1 MTDKISPGDFQRI
14 YKVVEEKGG
23 IVLAIVFV
31 ALLFGILF
39 LSLWV
44 GQISKNTGVN
54 TTDLESRLIQLE
66 EEFQLADEVSTEF
79 LTDTCSQLQFL
90 DKEIKKLW
98 DLSNKRNKVNIQK
111 IFTELEAIKKQN
123 RVVTQSLNQLK
134 ASSVNSNNELK
145 ELNDIIRRLNV
156 ESEEF
161 KAIAQQINALQR
173 RMLVMDETIQA
184 FDNFRRQTNQSILKL
199 KDELSKY
206 ISNQENLESN
216 SLPIEN

>member
-1 MTDKISPGDFQRI
+1 MTDKISPEDFQRI
-14 YKVVEEKGG
+14 YKVVEDKGG

-79 LTDTCSQLQFL
+79 LTDTGAQLQFL

-123 RVVTQSLNQLK
+123 SVVTQSLNQLK
-134 ASSVNSNNELK
+134 ASSVNASKELK
-145 ELNDIIRRLNV
+145 ELNNIIRRLNV
-156 ESEEF
+156 ESEDF

-184 FDNFRRQTNQSILKL
+184 FDNFRRQTNQSIVDIQTLINESKNSPQ
-199 KDELSKY
+199 ELTS
-206 ISNQENLESN
+206 
-216 SLPIEN
+216 P

>member
-1 MTDKISPGDFQRI
+1 MTDKISPEDFQRI

-79 LTDTCSQLQFL
+79 LTDTGAQLQFL

-123 RVVTQSLNQLK
+123 SAVTQSLNQLRV
-134 ASSVNSNNELK
+134 SSVNASKELK

-173 RMLVMDETIQA
+173 RILVMDETIQA
-184 FDNFRRQTNQSILKL
+184 FDNFRRQTNQSIVDIQTLINESKNSPQ
-199 KDELSKY
+199 ELTS
-206 ISNQENLESN
+206 
-216 SLPIEN
+216 P

>member
-1 MTDKISPGDFQRI
+1 MTDKISPEDFQRI
-14 YKVVEEKGG
+14 YKVVEDKGG
-23 IVLAIVFV
+23 IVLAMVFV
-31 ALLFGILF
+31 AILFGILF

-66 EEFQLADEVSTEF
+66 EEFELADEVSTEF
-79 LTDTCSQLQFL
+79 LTDTGAQLQFL

-111 IFTELEAIKKQN
+111 IFTELDAIKKQD
-123 RVVTQSLNQLK
+123 RAVTQSLNQLR
-134 ASSVNSNNELK
+134 ASSVNASKELK

-184 FDNFRRQTNQSILKL
+184 FDNFRRQTNQSIVDIQTLINESKNSPQ
-199 KDELSKY
+199 ELTS
-206 ISNQENLESN
+206 
-216 SLPIEN
+216 P

>member
-1 MTDKISPGDFQRI
+1 MTDKISPENFQRI
-14 YKVVEEKGG
+14 YKVVEDKGG

-79 LTDTCSQLQFL
+79 LTDTGAQLQFL

-123 RVVTQSLNQLK
+123 SVVTQSLNQLK
-134 ASSVNSNNELK
+134 ASSVNANKELK

-184 FDNFRRQTNQSILKL
+184 FDNFRRQTNQSIVDIQTLINESKNSSQ
-199 KDELSKY
+199 ELTS
-206 ISNQENLESN
+206 
-216 SLPIEN
+216 P

>member
-1 MTDKISPGDFQRI
+1 MTDKISPEDFQRI
-14 YKVVEEKGG
+14 YKVVEDKGG

-79 LTDTCSQLQFL
+79 LTDTGAQLQFL

-123 RVVTQSLNQLK
+123 SAVTQSLNQLR
-134 ASSVNSNNELK
+134 ASSVNASKELK

-184 FDNFRRQTNQSILKL
+184 FDNFRRQTNQSIVDIQTLINESKNSSQ
-199 KDELSKY
+199 ELTS
-206 ISNQENLESN
+206 
-216 SLPIEN
+216 P

>member
-1 MTDKISPGDFQRI
+1 MTDKISPEDFQRI
-14 YKVVEEKGG
+14 YKVVEDKGG
-23 IVLAIVFV
+23 IVVAIVFV

-54 TTDLESRLIQLE
+54 TSDLESRLIQLE

-79 LTDTCSQLQFL
+79 LTDTGAQLQFL

-111 IFTELEAIKKQN
+111 IFSELEEIKKQYKA
-123 RVVTQSLNQLK
+123 VTKNLNQLK
-134 ASSVNSNNELK
+134 ASSNNASKELK
-145 ELNDIIRRLNV
+145 NLNDIIKRLNI

-161 KAIAQQINALQR
+161 KAIAQQIDALQR
-173 RMLVMDETIQA
+173 RMLVLDETIQA
-184 FDNFRRQTNQSILKL
+184 FDNFRKQTNQSIVDIQTL
-199 KDELSKY
+199 
-206 ISNQENLESN
+206 INESN
-216 SLPIEN
+216 NSAQQSTSP

>member
-1 MTDKISPGDFQRI
+1 MTDKISPEDFQRI
-14 YKVVEEKGG
+14 YKVVEEKVG

-79 LTDTCSQLQFL
+79 LTDTGAQLQFL

-111 IFTELEAIKKQN
+111 IFTELDAIKKQD
-123 RVVTQSLNQLK
+123 RAVTQSLNQLR
-134 ASSVNSNNELK
+134 ASSVNASKELK

-184 FDNFRRQTNQSILKL
+184 FDNFRRQTNQSIVDIQTLINESKNSPQ
-199 KDELSKY
+199 ELTS
-206 ISNQENLESN
+206 
-216 SLPIEN
+216 P

>member
-1 MTDKISPGDFQRI
+1 MTDKISPEDFQRI

-79 LTDTCSQLQFL
+79 LTDTGAQLQFL

-111 IFTELEAIKKQN
+111 IFTELDAIKKQD
-123 RVVTQSLNQLK
+123 RAVTQSLNQLR
-134 ASSVNSNNELK
+134 ASSVNASKELK

-184 FDNFRRQTNQSILKL
+184 FDNFRKQTNQSIVDIQTL
-199 KDELSKY
+199 
-206 ISNQENLESN
+206 INESN
-216 SLPIEN
+216 NSAQQLASP

>member
-1 MTDKISPGDFQRI
+1 MTEKISPEDFQRI

-23 IVLAIVFV
+23 IVLALVFV
-31 ALLFGILF
+31 AILFGILF

-66 EEFQLADEVSTEF
+66 EEFELADEVSTEF
-79 LTDTCSQLQFL
+79 LTDTGAQLQFL

-111 IFTELEAIKKQN
+111 IFKELEEIKKQN
-123 RVVTQSLNQLK
+123 MAVTKNLNQLK
-134 ASSVNSNNELK
+134 ASSNNASEELK
-145 ELNDIIRRLNV
+145 NLNDIIRRLNI

-161 KAIAQQINALQR
+161 KAIAQQIDALQR
-173 RMLVMDETIQA
+173 RMLVLDETIQA
-184 FDNFRRQTNQSILKL
+184 FDNFRKQTNQSIVDIQTL
-199 KDELSKY
+199 
-206 ISNQENLESN
+206 INESN
-216 SLPIEN
+216 SSPQQLTSP

>member
-1 MTDKISPGDFQRI
+1 MTEKISPEDFQRI

-23 IVLAIVFV
+23 IVLALVFV
-31 ALLFGILF
+31 AILFGILF

-66 EEFQLADEVSTEF
+66 EEFELADEVSTEF
-79 LTDTCSQLQFL
+79 LTDTGAQLQFL

-111 IFTELEAIKKQN
+111 IFSELEEIKKQN
-123 RVVTQSLNQLK
+123 MAVTKNLNQLK
-134 ASSVNSNNELK
+134 ASSNNASKELK
-145 ELNDIIRRLNV
+145 NLNDIIKRLNV

-161 KAIAQQINALQR
+161 KAIAQQIDALQR
-173 RMLVMDETIQA
+173 RMLVLDETIQA
-184 FDNFRRQTNQSILKL
+184 FDNFRKQTNQSIVDIQTLINETNNNAQQL
-199 KDELSKY
+199 TS
-206 ISNQENLESN
+206 
-216 SLPIEN
+216 P

>member
-1 MTDKISPGDFQRI
+1 MTEKISPEDFQRI

-23 IVLAIVFV
+23 IVLALVFV
-31 ALLFGILF
+31 AILFGILF

-66 EEFQLADEVSTEF
+66 GEFELADEVSTEF
-79 LTDTCSQLQFL
+79 LTDTGAQLQFL

-111 IFTELEAIKKQN
+111 IFKELEEIKKQN
-123 RVVTQSLNQLK
+123 TAVTKNLNQLK
-134 ASSVNSNNELK
+134 ASSSNASKELK
-145 ELNDIIRRLNV
+145 NLNDIIKRLNI

-161 KAIAQQINALQR
+161 KAIAQQIDALQR
-173 RMLVMDETIQA
+173 RMLVLDETIQA
-184 FDNFRRQTNQSILKL
+184 FDNFRKQTNQSIVDIQTL
-199 KDELSKY
+199 
-206 ISNQENLESN
+206 INESN
-216 SLPIEN
+216 NGAQQLTSP

>member
-1 MTDKISPGDFQRI
+1 MTDKISPEDFQRI
-14 YKVVEEKGG
+14 YKVVEDKGG

-54 TTDLESRLIQLE
+54 TSDLETRLIQLE

-79 LTDTCSQLQFL
+79 LTDTGAQLQFL

-123 RVVTQSLNQLK
+123 NAVTQSLNQLR
-134 ASSVNSNNELK
+134 ASSVNASKELK

-173 RMLVMDETIQA
+173 RILVMDETIQA
-184 FDNFRRQTNQSILKL
+184 FDNFRRQTNQSIVDIQTLINESKNSPQ
-199 KDELSKY
+199 ELTS
-206 ISNQENLESN
+206 
-216 SLPIEN
+216 P

>member
-1 MTDKISPGDFQRI
+1 MTDKISPEDFQRI

-79 LTDTCSQLQFL
+79 LTDTGAQLQFL

-123 RVVTQSLNQLK
+123 SVVTQNLNQLK
-134 ASSVNSNNELK
+134 ASSVNANKELK
-145 ELNDIIRRLNV
+145 ELNDIMRRLNV

-184 FDNFRRQTNQSILKL
+184 FDNFRRQTNQSIVDIQTLINESKNSSQ
-199 KDELSKY
+199 ELTS
-206 ISNQENLESN
+206 
-216 SLPIEN
+216 P

>member
-1 MTDKISPGDFQRI
+1 MTDKISPEDFQRI
-14 YKVVEEKGG
+14 YKVVDDKGG

-79 LTDTCSQLQFL
+79 LTDTGAQLQFL

-123 RVVTQSLNQLK
+123 SVVTQSLNQLK
-134 ASSVNSNNELK
+134 ASSVNANKELK

-184 FDNFRRQTNQSILKL
+184 FDNFRRQTNQSIVDIQTLINESKNSSQ
-199 KDELSKY
+199 ELTS
-206 ISNQENLESN
+206 
-216 SLPIEN
+216 P

>member
-1 MTDKISPGDFQRI
+1 MTDKISPEDFQRI
-14 YKVVEEKGG
+14 YKVVEDKGG

-79 LTDTCSQLQFL
+79 LTDTGAQLQFL

-111 IFTELEAIKKQN
+111 IFTELDAIKKQD
-123 RVVTQSLNQLK
+123 RDVTQSLNQLR
-134 ASSVNSNNELK
+134 ASSVNASKELK
-145 ELNDIIRRLNV
+145 ELKDIIRRLNV

-184 FDNFRRQTNQSILKL
+184 FDNFRRQTNQSIVDIQTLINESKNSPQ
-199 KDELSKY
+199 ELTS
-206 ISNQENLESN
+206 
-216 SLPIEN
+216 P

>member
-1 MTDKISPGDFQRI
+1 MTEKISPEDFQRI

-23 IVLAIVFV
+23 IVLALVFV
-31 ALLFGILF
+31 AILFGILF

-66 EEFQLADEVSTEF
+66 EEFELADEVSTEF
-79 LTDTCSQLQFL
+79 LTDTGAQLQFL

-111 IFTELEAIKKQN
+111 IFKELEEIKKQN
-123 RVVTQSLNQLK
+123 MAVTKNLNKLK
-134 ASSVNSNNELK
+134 ASSNNASKELK
-145 ELNDIIRRLNV
+145 NLNDIIKRLNI

-161 KAIAQQINALQR
+161 KAIAQQIDALQR
-173 RMLVMDETIQA
+173 RMLVLDETIQA
-184 FDNFRRQTNQSILKL
+184 FDNFRKQTNQSIVDIQTL
-199 KDELSKY
+199 
-206 ISNQENLESN
+206 INESN
-216 SLPIEN
+216 SSPQQLTSP

>member
-1 MTDKISPGDFQRI
+1 MTDKISPEDFQRI
-14 YKVVEEKGG
+14 YKVVEDKGG

-31 ALLFGILF
+31 VLLFGILF

-79 LTDTCSQLQFL
+79 LTDTGAQLQFL

-123 RVVTQSLNQLK
+123 SVVTLSLNQLK
-134 ASSVNSNNELK
+134 ASSVNASKELK
-145 ELNDIIRRLNV
+145 ELNNIIRRLNV
-156 ESEEF
+156 ESEDF

-184 FDNFRRQTNQSILKL
+184 FDNFRRQTNQSIVDIQTLINETKNSPQ
-199 KDELSKY
+199 ELTS
-206 ISNQENLESN
+206 
-216 SLPIEN
+216 P

>member
-1 MTDKISPGDFQRI
+1 MTDKISPEDFQRI
-14 YKVVEEKGG
+14 YKVVEDKGG

-79 LTDTCSQLQFL
+79 LTDTGAQLQFL

-123 RVVTQSLNQLK
+123 NAVTQSLNQLK
-134 ASSVNSNNELK
+134 ASSVNASKELK

-184 FDNFRRQTNQSILKL
+184 FDNFRRQTNQSIVDIQTLINESKNSPQ
-199 KDELSKY
+199 ELTS
-206 ISNQENLESN
+206 
-216 SLPIEN
+216 P

>member
-1 MTDKISPGDFQRI
+1 MTDKISSEDFQRI

-79 LTDTCSQLQFL
+79 LTDTGAQLQFL

-123 RVVTQSLNQLK
+123 SVVTQSLNQLK
-134 ASSVNSNNELK
+134 ASSVNANKELK

-184 FDNFRRQTNQSILKL
+184 FDNFRRQTNQSIVDIQTLINETKNSPQ
-199 KDELSKY
+199 ELTS
-206 ISNQENLESN
+206 
-216 SLPIEN
+216 P

>member
-1 MTDKISPGDFQRI
+1 MTEKISPEDFQRI

-23 IVLAIVFV
+23 IVLALVFV
-31 ALLFGILF
+31 AILFGILF

-66 EEFQLADEVSTEF
+66 GEFELADEVSTEF
-79 LTDTCSQLQFL
+79 LTDTGAQLQFL

-111 IFTELEAIKKQN
+111 IFSELEEIKKQN
-123 RVVTQSLNQLK
+123 KAVTKNLNQLK
-134 ASSVNSNNELK
+134 ASSNNASKELK
-145 ELNDIIRRLNV
+145 NLNDIIKRLNI

-161 KAIAQQINALQR
+161 KAIAQQIDALQR
-173 RMLVMDETIQA
+173 RMLVLDETIQA
-184 FDNFRRQTNQSILKL
+184 FDNFRKQTNQSIVDIQTL
-199 KDELSKY
+199 
-206 ISNQENLESN
+206 INESN
-216 SLPIEN
+216 NSAQQLTSP

>member
-1 MTDKISPGDFQRI
+1 MTDKISPEDFQRI
-14 YKVVEEKGG
+14 YKVVEDKGG

-79 LTDTCSQLQFL
+79 LTDTGAQLQFL

-111 IFTELEAIKKQN
+111 IFTELDAIKKQD
-123 RVVTQSLNQLK
+123 RAVTQSLNQLR
-134 ASSVNSNNELK
+134 ASSVNASKELK
-145 ELNDIIRRLNV
+145 ELNDIIRRINV

-184 FDNFRRQTNQSILKL
+184 FDNFRRQTNQSIVDIQTLINESKNSSQ
-199 KDELSKY
+199 ELTS
-206 ISNQENLESN
+206 
-216 SLPIEN
+216 P

>member
-1 MTDKISPGDFQRI
+1 MTNKISPEEFQRI
-14 YKVVEEKGG
+14 YKVVEDKGG

-79 LTDTCSQLQFL
+79 LTDTGAQLQFL

-123 RVVTQSLNQLK
+123 SVVTQSLNQLK
-134 ASSVNSNNELK
+134 ASSVNANKELK

-184 FDNFRRQTNQSILKL
+184 FDNFRRQTNQSIVDIQTLINESKNSSQ
-199 KDELSKY
+199 ELTS
-206 ISNQENLESN
+206 
-216 SLPIEN
+216 P

>member
-1 MTDKISPGDFQRI
+1 MTDKISPEDFQRI

-79 LTDTCSQLQFL
+79 LTDTGAQLQFL

-111 IFTELEAIKKQN
+111 IFTELDAIKKQD
-123 RVVTQSLNQLK
+123 RAVTQSLNQLR
-134 ASSVNSNNELK
+134 ASSVNASKELK
-145 ELNDIIRRLNV
+145 ELNDIISRLNV

-184 FDNFRRQTNQSILKL
+184 FDNFRRQTNQSIVDIQTLINESKNSPQ
-199 KDELSKY
+199 ELTS
-206 ISNQENLESN
+206 
-216 SLPIEN
+216 P

>member
-1 MTDKISPGDFQRI
+1 MTDKISPEDFQRI
-14 YKVVEEKGG
+14 YKVVEDKGG

-79 LTDTCSQLQFL
+79 LTDTGAQLQFL

-123 RVVTQSLNQLK
+123 SVVTQNLNQLK
-134 ASSVNSNNELK
+134 ASSVNANKELK

-184 FDNFRRQTNQSILKL
+184 FDNFRRQTNQSIVDIQTLINESKNSPQ
-199 KDELSKY
+199 ELTS
-206 ISNQENLESN
+206 
-216 SLPIEN
+216 P

>member
-1 MTDKISPGDFQRI
+1 MTDKISPEDFQRI

-23 IVLAIVFV
+23 IVVAIVFV

-79 LTDTCSQLQFL
+79 LTDTGAQLQFL

-123 RVVTQSLNQLK
+123 NAVRQSLNQLK
-134 ASSVNSNNELK
+134 ASSVNASKELK

-184 FDNFRRQTNQSILKL
+184 FDSFRRQTNQSIVDIQTLINESKNSPQ
-199 KDELSKY
+199 ELTS
-206 ISNQENLESN
+206 
-216 SLPIEN
+216 P

>member
-1 MTDKISPGDFQRI
+1 MTDKISPEDFQRI

-79 LTDTCSQLQFL
+79 LTDTGAQLQFL

-111 IFTELEAIKKQN
+111 IFTELDAIKKQD
-123 RVVTQSLNQLK
+123 RAVTQSLNQLR
-134 ASSVNSNNELK
+134 ASSVNASKELK

-184 FDNFRRQTNQSILKL
+184 FDNFRRQTNQSIVDIQTLIN
-199 KDELSKY
+199 ESKN
-206 ISNQENLESN
+206 SPQEVTS
-216 SLPIEN
+216 P

>member
-1 MTDKISPGDFQRI
+1 MTDKISPEDFQRI
-14 YKVVEEKGG
+14 YKVVEDKGG

-79 LTDTCSQLQFL
+79 LTDTGAQLQFL

-111 IFTELEAIKKQN
+111 IFTELDAIKKQN
-123 RVVTQSLNQLK
+123 RAVTQSLNQLR
-134 ASSVNSNNELK
+134 ASSVNASKELK
-145 ELNDIIRRLNV
+145 ELNDIIRRLNI

-184 FDNFRRQTNQSILKL
+184 FDNFRRQTNQSIVDIQTLINESKNSPQ
-199 KDELSKY
+199 ELTS
-206 ISNQENLESN
+206 
-216 SLPIEN
+216 P

>member
-1 MTDKISPGDFQRI
+1 MTDKISPEDFQRI
-14 YKVVEEKGG
+14 YKVVEDKGG

-79 LTDTCSQLQFL
+79 LTDTGAQLQFL

-111 IFTELEAIKKQN
+111 IFTELDAIKKQD
-123 RVVTQSLNQLK
+123 RAVTQSLNQLR
-134 ASSVNSNNELK
+134 ASSVNASKELK

-184 FDNFRRQTNQSILKL
+184 FDNFRRQTNQSIVDIQTLINESKNSSQ
-199 KDELSKY
+199 ELTS
-206 ISNQENLESN
+206 
-216 SLPIEN
+216 P

>member
-1 MTDKISPGDFQRI
+1 MTDKISPEDFQRI
-14 YKVVEEKGG
+14 YKVVEDKGG

-79 LTDTCSQLQFL
+79 LTDTGAQLQFL

-123 RVVTQSLNQLK
+123 NAVTQSLNQLK
-134 ASSVNSNNELK
+134 ASSVNASKELK

-173 RMLVMDETIQA
+173 RILVMDETIQA
-184 FDNFRRQTNQSILKL
+184 FDNFRRQTNQSIVDIQTLINESKNNPQ
-199 KDELSKY
+199 ELTS
-206 ISNQENLESN
+206 
-216 SLPIEN
+216 P

>member
-1 MTDKISPGDFQRI
+1 MTDKISPEDFQRI

-79 LTDTCSQLQFL
+79 LTDTGAQLQFL

-134 ASSVNSNNELK
+134 ASSVNANKELK

-184 FDNFRRQTNQSILKL
+184 FDNFRRQTNQSIVDIQTLINETKNSPQ
-199 KDELSKY
+199 ELTS
-206 ISNQENLESN
+206 
-216 SLPIEN
+216 P

>member
-1 MTDKISPGDFQRI
+1 MTDKISPEDFQRI
-14 YKVVEEKGG
+14 YKVVEDKGG

-79 LTDTCSQLQFL
+79 LTDTGAQLQFL

-111 IFTELEAIKKQN
+111 IFTELDAIKKQD
-123 RVVTQSLNQLK
+123 RAVTQSLNQLR
-134 ASSVNSNNELK
+134 ASSVNVSKELK

-184 FDNFRRQTNQSILKL
+184 FDNFRRQTNQSIVDIQTLINESKNSPQ
-199 KDELSKY
+199 ELTS
-206 ISNQENLESN
+206 
-216 SLPIEN
+216 P